1 MQIWFKLAWREIRNN
16 RKFSVFFVLNL
27 AIGLVGFL
35 ALNSFNSSIQSH
47 LGRNAKSI
55 LTADIAVNATRPFT
69 EEELRTISKS
79 LEPINQSRQISFV
92 SMSASGVNSR
102 LSQIIAVDAG
112 FPLYGELELQEKG
125 IIGPREVAQALKEP
139 VIWVY
144 PDLLTSLDLK
154 LGDSLQIGNQIFK
167 IADVVLQDPGTS
179 FSTFGVASRIYMSYE
194 QVQNTGLTAVG
205 KSRVFHRQ
213 YYKLALGIDEELAAE
228 KLQKDLDELGEE
240 AYSLRVQTP
249 AGASQQVG
257 RALGYL
263 NDYLGMVSLVALFLA
278 GLGAAYLFR
287 DYLHSRFQEI
297 AILMSLGAARKSTY
311 LLLLSQ
317 ILILGGMAVIVSAF
331 VSLALLQ
338 ILPHLVSDFLPLG
351 FQQDM
356 PWASLGVSMVLGTIG
371 SLIFCLPVLTSIHRV
386 QPIALLRDT
395 SREFSRGNTWKLKL
409 ASYLPGFLMYGGL
422 TIWVA
427 GFKRGGLFLL
437 LFIGALLVLALLAW
451 LLFKVCGHLSN
462 RQRPVFKIALRSLN
476 RNRVAAI
483 SCFLSMS
490 LGTLLINLIPQLQQ
504 GLVEELERPDDSRV
518 PTFFVFDIQEEQIE
532 GLTDVVA
539 QEGFALESLSPLVR
553 ARLSMVNGE
562 IYQGQDRDDV
572 VRDENRERRRRSR
585 TYNLSYLSAD
595 QVNLGIVEGKPLSG
609 SYDFMGDQPVQV
621 SLEKEFAG
629 WREWQ
634 VGDRLTFDIAGIPV
648 EAQVANLRKVEWT
661 TFQPDFFIVMQP
673 GALEDAPKVFLGS
686 IRNVPPEK
694 RLSLQNSIVRAY
706 PNISVIDVTRIL
718 ARAFEIIDQVSF
730 AINFMAYLAILAG
743 LVVLYSIARQEVQS
757 RVWEMNLLK
766 TLGARFPLVMRI
778 VQTEFGLLALF
789 AAASG
794 LLLSLIFSF
803 IISWVLF
810 ENLWRINWWSN
821 AVTLMAVVALSVV
834 TASLAAHRTLRQKP
848 LALLRTV

>member
-16 RKFSVFFVLNL
+16 RKFSAFFVLNL

-47 LGRNAKSI
+47 LGRNAKGI

-79 LEPINQSRQISFV
+79 LEPIDQSRQISFV

-125 IIGPREVAQALKEP
+125 VIGPREVAQALKEP

-154 LGDSLQIGNQIFK
+154 LGDSLQIGTQMFK

-213 YYKLALGIDEELAAE
+213 YYKLAPGIDEELAAE
-228 KLQKDLDELGEE
+228 KLQKDLDELGGE

-331 VSLALLQ
+331 ASLALLQ

-351 FQQDM
+351 FQQEM
-356 PWASLGVSMVLGTIG
+356 PWASLGVAMVVGTIG

-409 ASYLPGFLMYGGL
+409 VSYLPGLLVYGGL
-422 TIWVA
+422 TVWVA

-437 LFIGALLVLALLAW
+437 LFMGALLVLALLAW
-451 LLFKVCGHLSN
+451 LLFKACGHLSN
-462 RQRPVFKIALRSLN
+462 HQRPVFKIALRSRIVTELRFPVFVN
-476 RNRVAAI
+476 VPHPADQSNSTVAA
-483 SCFLSMS
+483 
-490 LGTLLINLIPQLQQ
+490 
-504 GLVEELERPDDSRV
+504 GLVEELEHRGQSGSN
-518 PTFFVFDIQEEQIE
+518 TLCLIQEEQIA

-539 QEGFALESLSPLVR
+539 QEGFALESLSPR

-572 VRDENRERRRRSR
+572 VRDESRERRRRSR

-595 QVNLGIVEGKPLSG
+595 QANLGIVEGKPLSG
-609 SYDFMGDQPVQV
+609 RYDFMGDQPVQV
-621 SLEKEFAG
+621 SLEKEFAS
-629 WREWQ
+629 WREWR
-634 VGDRLTFDIAGIPV
+634 VGDRLTFDIAGIPI

-803 IISWVLF
+803 IISWVVF

-821 AVTLMAVVALSVV
+821 GVTLMAVVALSVV

>member
-16 RKFSVFFVLNL
+16 RKFSAFFVLNL

-47 LGRNAKSI
+47 LGRNAKGI

-69 EEELRTISKS
+69 EEELRTISRS
-79 LEPINQSRQISFV
+79 LEPIDQSRQISFV

-125 IIGPREVAQALKEP
+125 VIGPREVAQALKEP

-154 LGDSLQIGNQIFK
+154 LGDSLQIGTQMFK
-167 IADVVLQDPGTS
+167 IEDVVLQDPGTS

-213 YYKLALGIDEELAAE
+213 YYKLAPGIDEELAAE
-228 KLQKDLDELGEE
+228 KLQKDLDELGGE

-287 DYLHSRFQEI
+287 DYLHSRFKEI

-331 VSLALLQ
+331 ASLALLQ

-351 FQQDM
+351 FQQEM
-356 PWASLGVSMVLGTIG
+356 PWASLGVAMVVGTIG

-409 ASYLPGFLMYGGL
+409 VSYLPGLLVYGGL

-437 LFIGALLVLALLAW
+437 LFMGALLVLALLAW
-451 LLFKVCGHLSN
+451 LLFKACGHLSS
-462 RQRPVFKIALRSLN
+462 RQKPVFKIALRSLN

-504 GLVEELERPDDSRV
+504 GLVEELERPEDSRV
-518 PTFFVFDIQEEQIE
+518 PTFFVFDIQEEQIA

-595 QVNLGIVEGKPLSG
+595 QANLGIVEGKPLSG
-609 SYDFMGDQPVQV
+609 RYDFMGDQPVQV
-621 SLEKEFAG
+621 SLEKEFAS
-629 WREWQ
+629 WREWR
-634 VGDRLTFDIAGIPV
+634 VGDRLTFDIAGIPID
-648 EAQVANLRKVEWT
+648 AQVANLRKVEWI

-803 IISWVLF
+803 IISWVVF

-821 AVTLMAVVALSVV
+821 GVTLMAVVALSVV

>member
-16 RKFSVFFVLNL
+16 RKFSAFFILNL

-35 ALNSFNSSIQSH
+35 ALNSFNASIQSH
-47 LGRNAKSI
+47 LGRNAKGI
-55 LTADIAVNATRPFT
+55 LTADIAVNATRPFSD
-69 EEELRTISKS
+69 EELRTIRSS
-79 LEPINQSRQISFV
+79 LAPIDESRQVSFV
-92 SMSASGVNSR
+92 SMAASGANSR
-102 LSQIIAVDAG
+102 LAQIIAVDAG
-112 FPLYGELELQEKG
+112 FPLYGQLELQRRG
-125 IIGPREVAQALKEP
+125 IIGPSEVAQALREP
-139 VIWVY
+139 ILWVY
-144 PDLLTSLDLK
+144 PDLLTSLDLQ
-154 LGDSLQIGNQIFK
+154 LGDSLQIGQQAFRID
-167 IADVVLQDPGTS
+167 DVVLQDPGTS

-194 QVQNTGLTAVG
+194 QAGATGLMELG
-205 KSRVFHRQ
+205 KSRVFYRQ
-213 YYKLALGIDEELAAE
+213 YYKLAAGTDEELAANQ
-228 KLQKDLDELGEE
+228 LQDAIDQLGEE
-240 AYSLRVQTP
+240 SYALRVQTP
-249 AGASQQVG
+249 ARASEQVG

-263 NDYLGMVSLVALFLA
+263 NDYLGLVSLVALFLA

-287 DYLHSRFQEI
+287 DYLHGRFPEI
-297 AILMSLGAARKSTY
+297 AILMSLGAERRSTY

-317 ILILGGMAVIVSAF
+317 IVMLGALAVVVSSIA
-331 VSLALLQ
+331 SLGLLQ
-338 ILPHLVSDFLPLG
+338 ILPTLVADFLPVG
-351 FQQDM
+351 FQQEM
-356 PWASLGVSMVLGTIG
+356 PWGSLAVAMVLGTLG

-395 SREFSRGNTWKLKL
+395 SRSFPQTTPWKLRL
-409 ASYLPGFLMYGGL
+409 LSYLPGLLVYGGL

-427 GFKRGGLFLL
+427 GFKRGGLFLV
-437 LFIGALLVLALLAW
+437 LFIAALLVLAAVAW
-451 LLFKVCGHLSN
+451 FLFRICGQLSH

-490 LGTLLINLIPQLQQ
+490 LGTLLINLIPQIQR
-504 GLVEELERPDDSRV
+504 GLMEELERPDDSRV
-518 PTFFVFDIQEEQIE
+518 PVFFVFDIQEEQVE
-532 GLTDVVA
+532 GLTALVDE
-539 QEGFALESLSPLVR
+539 QGFALESLSPLIR

-562 IYQGQDRDDV
+562 VYQGQDRDDV
-572 VRDENRERRRRSR
+572 VRDEDRERRRRGR

-595 QVNLGIVEGKPLSG
+595 QANVGIVEGQPLSG

-621 SLEKEFAG
+621 SLEQEFAS
-629 WREWQ
+629 WREWR
-634 VGDRLTFDIAGIPV
+634 VGDRLTFDIAGIPIETEV
-648 EAQVANLRKVEWT
+648 RNLRKVEWT

-686 IRNVPPEK
+686 IRNVPPEQ
-694 RLSLQNSIVRAY
+694 RLALQNAIVRAY

-718 ARAFEIIDQVSF
+718 ARVFEIIDQVSF

-766 TLGARFPLVMRI
+766 TLGARFPLVMQI
-778 VQTEFGLLALF
+778 VQAEFGLLALF

-794 LLLSLIFSF
+794 LLLSLIFSY
-803 IISWVLF
+803 IISWVVF
-810 ENLWRINWWSN
+810 ENLWSINWWSN
-821 AVTLMAVVALSVV
+821 ALTLLAVFSLSVL